1 MLYYPI
7 LRNIERYNKTEKE
20 CKAMFDKRMS
30 EELVWVQL
38 DLDTVNHNVSSHGLI
53 IPICQQ
59 IETWGIDK
67 LLDKHVKIHQKVYD
81 FTPNQKIVQVMA
93 SMMFGCEDNK
103 RMNKVLKKDNP
114 QYSQYF
120 GLPRWADQS
129 VISDTFRALTAENI
143 TQLETVWKE
152 SLEVTQISGNLRRR
166 IEADEYITIDIDL
179 TGDVC
184 KSRDDPTVTKGYF
197 PHKKGKTGRQK
208 AWAYTTDS
216 HGRIQEL
223 LALEYG
229 SGKMKLHHCLGS
241 LLEKLITL
249 FGALRFGLEKD
260 KDLRKRIV
268 IRTDAAGG
276 SPRIIGTLDKYG
288 FGYFLKGYSY
298 YVARK
303 VCEAVWEWHGIP
315 DKDGGLFGIGSM
327 SDLPNLGKFC
337 NPIPQLTVFGFRQ
350 LKEDGKYEN
359 SHYITNV
366 PDYIRLS
373 VDGTLTGMWR
383 YYHKR
388 ASIESS
394 IKTERNIL
402 HTAHKRGRMF
412 YASWGYLIV
421 AAMTYNQLYLLR
433 DMFFSTTPDDDV
445 DIVGMKDFVRDA
457 INIPCHIETKKVR
470 GKAER
475 QVSLVLD
482 KTNRYAKAFFSKVK
496 EKSIGQLLLPLSI
509 HAQFQQSL
517 FSLRL

>member
-1 MLYYPI
+1 MLYSTI
-7 LRNIERYNKTEKE
+7 LDYIAMAKTRKE
-20 CKAMFDKRMS
+20 SKAMFDKRMN
-30 EELVWVQL
+30 EELVWIKL
-38 DLDTVNHNVSSHGLI
+38 DLDTVNHDISSHGLI

-59 IETWGIDK
+59 IENWGIDK
-67 LLDKHVKIHQKVYD
+67 LLDKYVKVKQKVYE
-81 FTPNQKIVQVMA
+81 FTPNQKIMQVMA

-103 RMNKVLKKDNP
+103 RMNKILREDNP
-114 QYSQYF
+114 EYSQYF
-120 GLPRWADQS
+120 GLSRWVDQS
-129 VISDTFRALTAENI
+129 VISDTFRAMTADNI
-143 TQLETVWKE
+143 NQLESSWKE
-152 SLEVTQISGNLRRR
+152 SLEVTQTIGNLRRKM
-166 IEADEYITIDIDL
+166 ELGEYITIDIDL

-197 PHKKGKTGRQK
+197 AGKKGKTGRQK
-208 AWAYTTDS
+208 AWAYTTDTY
-216 HGRIQEL
+216 GRIQDL

-229 SGKMKLHHCLGS
+229 CGKMKLHHCLGP

-249 FGALRFGLEKD
+249 FGLEKD
-260 KDLRKRIV
+260 KDLRRCIV

-276 SPRIIGTLDKYG
+276 SPRIIGILEKYG
-288 FGYFLKGYSY
+288 FSYFLKGYSY
-298 YVARK
+298 YVAGK
-303 VCEAVWEWHGIP
+303 ICNTITEWHDIP
-315 DKDGGLFGIGSM
+315 DKEGGLFSIGSM

-337 NPIPQLTVFGFRQ
+337 NPIPQLAVFGFRQ
-350 LKEDGKYEN
+350 LTKDGKYEN

-366 PDYIRLS
+366 PDYMRLS

-388 ASIESS
+388 TSIESS

-402 HTAHKRGRMF
+402 HTAHKRGRKF

-421 AAMTYNQLYLLR
+421 AAIAYNLLYLLR
-433 DMFFSTTPDDDV
+433 DMFFSSTPEDD
-445 DIVGMKDFVRDA
+445 IGMKDFVRDA

-470 GKAER
+470 GKAVR

-482 KTNRYAKAFFSKVK
+482 KTNKYARAFFGKVK
-496 EKSIGQLLLPLSI
+496 EKSVGQLLLPLTI

>member
-1 MLYYPI
+1 MNKI
-7 LRNIERYNKTEKE
+7 LR
-20 CKAMFDKRMS
+20 
-30 EELVWVQL
+30 
-38 DLDTVNHNVSSHGLI
+38 
-53 IPICQQ
+53 
-59 IETWGIDK
+59 
-67 LLDKHVKIHQKVYD
+67 
-81 FTPNQKIVQVMA
+81 
-93 SMMFGCEDNK
+93 EDNAE
-103 RMNKVLKKDNP
+103 
-114 QYSQYF
+114 YSQYF
-120 GLPRWADQS
+120 GLQRWADQS
-129 VISDTFRALTAENI
+129 VISDTFRAMTADNI
-143 TQLETVWKE
+143 NQLESVWKE
-152 SLEVTQISGNLRRR
+152 SLEVAQIIGNLRRR
-166 IEADEYITIDIDL
+166 IEAGEYITIDIDL

-197 PHKKGKTGRQK
+197 AGKKGKTGRQK
-208 AWAYTTDS
+208 AWAYITDP
-216 HGRIQEL
+216 HGMIQQL

-249 FGALRFGLEKD
+249 FGLEKD
-260 KDLRKRIV
+260 KDLRKRLV

-288 FGYFLKGYSY
+288 FSYFLKGYSY

-303 VCEAVWEWHGIP
+303 VCEAVPEWHEIS

-350 LKEDGKYEN
+350 MKEGGKIEN

-366 PDYIRLS
+366 PDYMRLS
-373 VDGTLTGMWR
+373 VDGTITGMWR

-402 HTAHKRGRMF
+402 HTAHKRGRKF

-421 AAMTYNQLYLLR
+421 AAMAYNLLYLLR
-433 DMFFSTTPDDDV
+433 DMFFSSTPEDD
-445 DIVGMKDFVRDA
+445 VGMKDFVRDA

-482 KTNRYAKAFFSKVK
+482 KTNRYAKAFFQKVK
-496 EKSIGQLLLPLSI
+496 EKSIGQLLLPISI

-517 FSLRL
+517 FCLRL

>member
-1 MLYYPI
+1 
-7 LRNIERYNKTEKE
+7 
-20 CKAMFDKRMS
+20 MFDKRMN
-30 EELVWVQL
+30 EELVWIKL
-38 DLDTVNHNVSSHGLI
+38 DLDTVNHDISSHGLI

-59 IETWGIDK
+59 IENWGIDK
-67 LLDKHVKIHQKVYD
+67 LLDKYVKVKQKVYE
-81 FTPNQKIVQVMA
+81 FTPNQKIMQVMA

-103 RMNKVLKKDNP
+103 RMNKILREDNP
-114 QYSQYF
+114 EYSQYF
-120 GLPRWADQS
+120 GLSRWVDQS
-129 VISDTFRALTAENI
+129 VISDTFRAMTADNI
-143 TQLETVWKE
+143 NQLESSWKE
-152 SLEVTQISGNLRRR
+152 SLEVTQTIGNLRRKM
-166 IEADEYITIDIDL
+166 ELGEYITIDIDL

-197 PHKKGKTGRQK
+197 AGKKGKTGRQK
-208 AWAYTTDS
+208 AWAYTTDTY
-216 HGRIQEL
+216 GRIQDL

-229 SGKMKLHHCLGS
+229 CGKMKLHHCLGP

-249 FGALRFGLEKD
+249 FGLEKD
-260 KDLRKRIV
+260 KDLRRCIV

-276 SPRIIGTLDKYG
+276 SPRIIGILEKYG
-288 FGYFLKGYSY
+288 FSYFLKGYSY
-298 YVARK
+298 YVAGK
-303 VCEAVWEWHGIP
+303 ICNTITEWHDIP
-315 DKDGGLFGIGSM
+315 DKEGGLFSIGSM

-337 NPIPQLTVFGFRQ
+337 NPIPQLAVFGFRQ
-350 LKEDGKYEN
+350 LTKDGKYEN

-366 PDYIRLS
+366 PDYMRLS

-388 ASIESS
+388 TSIESS

-402 HTAHKRGRMF
+402 HTAHKRGRKF

-421 AAMTYNQLYLLR
+421 AAIAYNLLYLLR
-433 DMFFSTTPDDDV
+433 DMFFSSTPEDD
-445 DIVGMKDFVRDA
+445 IGMKDFVRDA

-470 GKAER
+470 GKAVR

-482 KTNRYAKAFFSKVK
+482 KTNKYARAFFGKVK
-496 EKSIGQLLLPLSI
+496 EKSVGQLLLPLTI

>member
-1 MLYYPI
+1 MA
-7 LRNIERYNKTEKE
+7 KTEKE
-20 CKAMFDKRMS
+20 SKAMFDKRMN

-38 DLDTVNHNVSSHGLI
+38 DLDTVQHDVSSHGLI
-53 IPICQQ
+53 IPICKQ
-59 IETWGIDK
+59 IENWGIDK
-67 LLDKHVKIHQKVYD
+67 LLDKYVKIHQKVYY

-103 RMNKVLKKDNP
+103 RMNKVLREDNP
-114 QYSQYF
+114 EYSQYF
-120 GLPRWADQS
+120 GLPGWADQS
-129 VISDTFRALTAENI
+129 VISDTFRALTVDNI
-143 TQLETVWKE
+143 NQLESVWKE
-152 SLEVTQISGNLRRR
+152 SLEVTQTMGNLRRK
-166 IEADEYITIDIDL
+166 IESGEYITIDIDL

-184 KSRDDPTVTKGYF
+184 KSRDDPMVTKGYF
-197 PHKKGKTGRQK
+197 PNKRGKTGRQK
-208 AWAYTTDS
+208 AWAYITGS
-216 HGRIQEL
+216 HGMIQQL

-229 SGKMKLHHCLGS
+229 SGKMKLHHCLDSLLDS

-249 FGALRFGLEKD
+249 FGLEKN
-260 KDLRKRIV
+260 KQLRRRIV

-276 SPRIIGTLDKYG
+276 SPRIIGILEKYG
-288 FGYFLKGYSY
+288 FSYFLKGYSY

-303 VCEAVWEWHGIP
+303 VCDAISEWQDIP
-315 DKDGGLFGIGSM
+315 DKEGGLFGIGSM
-327 SDLPNLGKFC
+327 SYLPNLGKFC

-350 LKEDGKYEN
+350 SKDGKYEN

-366 PDYIRLS
+366 PDYSRLS

-394 IKTERNIL
+394 VKTERNIL
-402 HTAHKRGRMF
+402 HTAHKRGRKF

-421 AAMTYNQLYLLR
+421 AAIAYNLLYLLR
-433 DMFFSTTPDDDV
+433 DMFFSSTPEDD
-445 DIVGMKDFVRDA
+445 VGMKDFVRDA

-470 GKAER
+470 GKAIR

-482 KTNRYAKAFFSKVK
+482 KTNKYAKAFFGKVK
-496 EKSIGQLLLPLSI
+496 DKSVGQLFLPLTI
-509 HAQFQQSL
+509 HAHFQESL

>member
-1 MLYYPI
+1 MLYSTVLDYI
-7 LRNIERYNKTEKE
+7 TMAKTRKE
-20 CKAMFDKRMS
+20 SKAMFDKRMN
-30 EELVWVQL
+30 EELAWVKL
-38 DLDTVNHNVSSHGLI
+38 DLDTVNHDVSSHGLI
-53 IPICQQ
+53 IPICKQ
-59 IETWGIDK
+59 IENWGIDK
-67 LLDKHVKIHQKVYD
+67 LLDKHVKIHQKVYK

-103 RMNKVLKKDNP
+103 RMNKVLRKDNP
-114 QYSQYF
+114 EYSQYF
-120 GLPRWADQS
+120 GLPGWADQS
-129 VISDTFRALTAENI
+129 VISDTFRALTADNI
-143 TQLETVWKE
+143 NQLESVWKE
-152 SLEVTQISGNLRRR
+152 SLEVTQIIGNLRRKM
-166 IEADEYITIDIDL
+166 EAGEYITIDIDL

-197 PHKKGKTGRQK
+197 AGKKGKTGRQK

-216 HGRIQEL
+216 YGMIQHL

-229 SGKMKLHHCLGS
+229 CGKMKLHHCLGS

-249 FGALRFGLEKD
+249 FGLEKD
-260 KDLRKRIV
+260 KQLRRQIV

-288 FGYFLKGYSY
+288 FSYFLKGYSY

-303 VCEAVWEWHGIP
+303 VCEVVPEWHEIP
-315 DKDGGLFGIGSM
+315 DKDGGLFGMGSM
-327 SDLPNLGKFC
+327 SYLPNLGEFC

-366 PDYIRLS
+366 GDYMRLS
-373 VDGTLTGMWR
+373 LDGTLTGMWR

-402 HTAHKRGRMF
+402 HTAHKRGRKF

-421 AAMTYNQLYLLR
+421 AAIAYNLLYLLR
-433 DMFFSTTPDDDV
+433 DMFFSSTPEND
-445 DIVGMKDFVRDA
+445 VGMKDFVRDA

-470 GKAER
+470 GKAVR

-482 KTNRYAKAFFSKVK
+482 KTNKYAKAFFGKVK

-509 HAQFQQSL
+509 HAQFQQTL
-517 FSLRL
+517 FNLRL

>member
-1 MLYYPI
+1 
-7 LRNIERYNKTEKE
+7 
-20 CKAMFDKRMS
+20 MFDKRMN
-30 EELVWVQL
+30 EELVWIKL
-38 DLDTVNHNVSSHGLI
+38 DLDTVNHDVSSHGLI

-59 IETWGIDK
+59 IENWDIDK
-67 LLDKHVKIHQKVYD
+67 LLDKYVKVKQKVYE
-81 FTPNQKIVQVMA
+81 FTPNQKIMQVMA

-103 RMNKVLKKDNP
+103 RMNKILREDNP
-114 QYSQYF
+114 EYSQYF
-120 GLPRWADQS
+120 GLSRWVDQS
-129 VISDTFRALTAENI
+129 VISDTFRAMTADNI
-143 TQLETVWKE
+143 NQLESSWKE
-152 SLEVTQISGNLRRR
+152 SLEVTQTIGNLRRKM
-166 IEADEYITIDIDL
+166 EAGEYITIDIDL

-197 PHKKGKTGRQK
+197 AGKKGKTGRQK
-208 AWAYTTDS
+208 AWAYTTDTY
-216 HGRIQEL
+216 GRIQDL

-229 SGKMKLHHCLGS
+229 CGKMKLHHCLDS

-249 FGALRFGLEKD
+249 FGLDSSLGASEARAEN
-260 KDLRKRIV
+260 KDLRRRVV

-276 SPRIIGTLDKYG
+276 SPRIIGILEKYG
-288 FGYFLKGYSY
+288 FSYFLKGYSY
-298 YVARK
+298 YVAGK
-303 VCEAVWEWHGIP
+303 VCNAVKEWHDIP
-315 DKDGGLFGIGSM
+315 DKKGGLFGIGSM
-327 SDLPNLGKFC
+327 SDLPNLAMFC
-337 NPIPQLTVFGFRQ
+337 NPIPQLTVFSFRQ

-366 PDYIRLS
+366 GDYMRLS
-373 VDGTLTGMWR
+373 LDGTLTGMWR

-402 HTAHKRGRMF
+402 HTAHKRGRKF

-421 AAMTYNQLYLLR
+421 AAIAYNLLYLLR
-433 DMFFSTTPDDDV
+433 DMFFSSTPEDD
-445 DIVGMKDFVRDA
+445 IGMKDFVRDA

-470 GKAER
+470 GKAVR

-482 KTNRYAKAFFSKVK
+482 KTNKYAKAFFGKVK
-496 EKSIGQLLLPLSI
+496 EKSVGQLLLPLSI

>member
-1 MLYYPI
+1 MKMLYSTI
-7 LRNIERYNKTEKE
+7 LDYIAMAKTRKE
-20 CKAMFDKRMS
+20 SKAMFDKRMN
-30 EELVWVQL
+30 EELVWIKL
-38 DLDTVNHNVSSHGLI
+38 DLDTVNHDISSHGLI

-59 IETWGIDK
+59 IENWGIDK
-67 LLDKHVKIHQKVYD
+67 LLDKYVKVKQKVYE
-81 FTPNQKIVQVMA
+81 FTPNQKIMQVMA

-103 RMNKVLKKDNP
+103 RMNKILREDNP
-114 QYSQYF
+114 EYSQYF
-120 GLPRWADQS
+120 GLSRWVDQS
-129 VISDTFRALTAENI
+129 VISDTFRAMTADNI
-143 TQLETVWKE
+143 NQLESSWKE
-152 SLEVTQISGNLRRR
+152 SLEVTQTIGNLRRKM
-166 IEADEYITIDIDL
+166 ELGEYITIDIDL

-197 PHKKGKTGRQK
+197 AGKKGKTGRQK
-208 AWAYTTDS
+208 AWAYTTDTY
-216 HGRIQEL
+216 GRIQDL

-229 SGKMKLHHCLGS
+229 CGKMKLHHCLGP

-249 FGALRFGLEKD
+249 FGLEKD
-260 KDLRKRIV
+260 KDLRRCIV

-276 SPRIIGTLDKYG
+276 SPRIIGILEKYG
-288 FGYFLKGYSY
+288 FSYFLKGYSY
-298 YVARK
+298 YVAGK
-303 VCEAVWEWHGIP
+303 ICNTITEWHDIP
-315 DKDGGLFGIGSM
+315 DKEGGLFSIGSM

-337 NPIPQLTVFGFRQ
+337 NPIPQLAVFGFRQ
-350 LKEDGKYEN
+350 LTKDGKYEN

-366 PDYIRLS
+366 PDYMRLS

-388 ASIESS
+388 TSIESS

-402 HTAHKRGRMF
+402 HTAHKRGRKF

-421 AAMTYNQLYLLR
+421 AAIAYNLLYLLR
-433 DMFFSTTPDDDV
+433 DMFFSSTPEDD
-445 DIVGMKDFVRDA
+445 IGMKNFVRDA

-470 GKAER
+470 GKAVR

-482 KTNRYAKAFFSKVK
+482 KTNKYARAFFGKVK
-496 EKSIGQLLLPLSI
+496 EKSVGQLLLPLTI

>member
-1 MLYYPI
+1 
-7 LRNIERYNKTEKE
+7 
-20 CKAMFDKRMS
+20 MFANRMN
-30 EELVWVQL
+30 EELAWVQL
-38 DLDTVNHNVSSHGLI
+38 DLDKVNQNVSSHGLI
-53 IPICQQ
+53 IPICTQ
-59 IETWGIDK
+59 IENWGIDK
-67 LLDKHVKIHQKVYD
+67 LLDKYVKVKQKVYY
-81 FTPNQKIVQVMA
+81 FTPNQKIMQVMA

-103 RMNKVLKKDNP
+103 RMNKILREDNP
-114 QYSQYF
+114 EYSQYF
-120 GLPRWADQS
+120 GLSRWVDQS
-129 VISDTFRALTAENI
+129 VISDTFRVVTADNVC
-143 TQLETVWKE
+143 QLESVWKE
-152 SLEVTQISGNLRRR
+152 SLEVTQIIGNLRRR
-166 IEADEYITIDIDL
+166 IEAGEYITIDIDL

-197 PHKKGKTGRQK
+197 AGKKGKTGRQK

-216 HGRIQEL
+216 HGMIQHL

-229 SGKMKLHHCLGS
+229 SGKMKLHDCLGS
-241 LLEKLITL
+241 LLDKLITL
-249 FGALRFGLEKD
+249 FGLEKD
-260 KDLRKRIV
+260 KDLRRRIV

-276 SPRIIGTLDKYG
+276 SPRIVGTLDKYG
-288 FGYFLKGYSY
+288 FSYFLKGYSY

-303 VCEAVWEWHGIP
+303 VCEAVPEWHEIP
-315 DKDGGLFGIGSM
+315 DKDGGLFGVGSM

-337 NPIPQLTVFGFRQ
+337 NPLPQLTVFGFRQ
-350 LKEDGKYEN
+350 LTKDGKYEN

-366 PDYIRLS
+366 GDYMRLS
-373 VDGTLTGMWR
+373 VDGTLTGVWR

-402 HTAHKRGRMF
+402 HTAHKRGRKF

-421 AAMTYNQLYLLR
+421 AAIAYNLLYLLR
-433 DMFFSTTPDDDV
+433 DMFFSSTPEDD
-445 DIVGMKDFVRDA
+445 IGMKDFVRDA

-470 GKAER
+470 GKAVR

-482 KTNRYAKAFFSKVK
+482 KTNKYAKAFFRKVQ

-517 FSLRL
+517 FNLRL